1 MRAQGAVGPDDTWFE
16 RQGESPADHT
26 QENRDLL
33 RMAVAQAY
41 ILKKSD
47 AKSLKGSLP
56 RRLCTEKTLTVATK
70 VWLRKVG
77 ATYSTAR
84 SDIPQRIIISVT

>member
-1 MRAQGAVGPDDTWFE
+1 MRTQDAVGPDDTWFE
-16 RQGESPADHT
+16 RQGESLADHT
-26 QENRDLL
+26 QENRDMLK
-33 RMAVAQAY
+33 MAVAQTY
-41 ILKKSD
+41 NLKKSD
-47 AKSLKGSLP
+47 AEPLKGSLP
-56 RRLCTEKTLTVATK
+56 RRLCTGKTLTVATK